1 MQELKDALD
10 RMEPEQG
17 ARGDWDAVV
26 RDAGVFRRGAL
37 VRPLAGVGLAAA
49 VVFALVLFQPWAG
62 ESPTVLE
69 RALAAVDDGPVLHVV
84 LRDEAEGAVIDLA
97 TGDRTRLYRER
108 EIWFDQARGLRE
120 VTRFGGVVQ
129 RDIFY
134 PPDRL
139 PDDLFKTYSGL
150 ASGYR
155 EALKNGD
162 ARVLGQ
168 GEIYGVPVHWIQTER
183 YVVFDPDGT
192 RHVWQRV
199 VAVSAETFEPIY
211 VDEKADGEFGP
222 QTGARIR
229 SVEWLPADKG
239 DFRVHGA
246 NRPFGGFE
254 IRNGRKA
261 PDELAA
267 LLGRTP
273 LWLGETF
280 QGIPLEASGSAG
292 SSAAPEVSMFYGSR
306 FSHGRERG
314 APDLRRFVVLK
325 QTPDLA
331 VFPEYVAEFFR
342 PGFVVVLERQGFVQK
357 NGLYVVIAAR
367 TEELILAAARALEP
381 MPD

>member
-1 MQELKDALD
+1 MRDMKDVLERMQPA
-10 RMEPEQG
+10 PE
-17 ARGDWDAVV
+17 ANGDWEAVL
-26 RDAGVFRRGAL
+26 RDAAVSRRGL
-37 VRPLAGVGLAAA
+37 VLRPLVGVAVAAAA
-49 VVFALVLFQPWAG
+49 VFGLALFQPWTG

-69 RALAAVDDGPVLHVV
+69 RALAAVDEGPVLHVV
-84 LRDEAEGAVIDLA
+84 LRDEAEGAVIDLE
-97 TGDRTRLYRER
+97 TGDRSPLYRER
-108 EIWFDQARGLRE
+108 EVWFDEARGLRE

-129 RDIFY
+129 RDVFY
-134 PPDRL
+134 APDRL
-139 PDDLFKTYSGL
+139 SSDLLKTYSGL

-168 GEIYGVPVHWIQTER
+168 GDIDGVPVHWIQTER
-183 YVVFDPDGT
+183 YVLFDPDGT

-199 VAVSAETFEPIY
+199 VAVSQETFEPVY

-229 SVEWLPADKG
+229 SVEWLPAEKG

-246 NRPFGGFE
+246 NRPFGGFV

-261 PDELAA
+261 PDELTA

-292 SSAAPEVSMFYGSR
+292 RSAAPEVSMFYGSR

-342 PGFVVVLERQGFVQK
+342 PGLVVVLERQGFVQK

-367 TEELILAAARALEP
+367 TEELILAAARGLKP
-381 MPD
+381 MPR

>member
-1 MQELKDALD
+1 MQDLKDALE
-10 RMEPEQG
+10 RMEPASE
-17 ARGDWDAVV
+17 ARGNWDAVLQDAAV
-26 RDAGVFRRGAL
+26 RRRRAL
-37 VRPLAGVGLAAA
+37 GRPLVGVAVAAAA
-49 VVFALVLFQPWAG
+49 VFALALFQPRTG

-84 LRDEAEGAVIDLA
+84 LRDEAEGAVIDLE
-97 TGDRTRLYRER
+97 TGDRSPLYRER
-108 EIWFDQARGLRE
+108 EIWFDEARGLRE
-120 VTRFGGVVQ
+120 VTRFGGVMQ
-129 RDIFY
+129 RDVFY
-134 PPDRL
+134 APDRL
-139 PDDLFKTYSGL
+139 PSDLLKTYSGL

-155 EALKNGD
+155 DALKNGD

-168 GEIYGVPVHWIQTER
+168 GEIDGIAVHWMQTER
-183 YVVFDPDGT
+183 YVLFDPDGT

-199 VAVSAETFEPIY
+199 VAVSQETFEPVY

-239 DFRVHGA
+239 DFRAHGVT
-246 NRPFGGFE
+246 RSVGGFV
-254 IRNGRKA
+254 IRSGRQA

-267 LLGRTP
+267 LLRRTP

-292 SSAAPEVSMFYGSR
+292 RSAEVSMFYGNR
-306 FSHGRERG
+306 FSRERGEG

-331 VFPEYVAEFFR
+331 ALPEYAAKFFR
-342 PGFVVVLERQGFVQK
+342 PGAVVVLERQGFVQK
-357 NGLYVVIAAR
+357 NGLYVVIAAP
-367 TEELILAAARALEP
+367 TEELILAAARALKP
-381 MPD
+381 MLR

>member
-1 MQELKDALD
+1 MLNLKDV
-10 RMEPEQG
+10 MERIEPASE
-17 ARGDWDAVV
+17 AHGDWDAVL
-26 RDAGVFRRGAL
+26 RDARSRRRSGL
-37 VRPLAGVGLAAA
+37 LRPLAGVALAAA
-49 VVFALVLFQPWAG
+49 AAFALVLFQPWG
-62 ESPTVLE
+62 DESPTVLD
-69 RALAAVDDGPVLHVV
+69 RALAAIEDGPVLHVV
-84 LRDEAEGAVIDLA
+84 LRDEAEGAVIDLE
-97 TGDRTRLYRER
+97 TGARTPLYRER
-108 EIWFDQARGLRE
+108 EVWFDEARGLRE

-129 RDIFY
+129 RDVFY
-134 PPDRL
+134 PPHRVSS
-139 PDDLFKTYSGL
+139 DLFKTYAGL

-155 EALKNGD
+155 DALDRGE

-168 GEIYGVPVHWIQTER
+168 GEVDGIPVHWIQTER

-199 VAVSAETFEPIY
+199 VAVSQETFEPVY

-229 SVEWLPADKG
+229 SVEWLPADEG
-239 DFRVHGA
+239 DFRAHGV
-246 NRPFGGFE
+246 NRPLGGFA
-254 IRNGRKA
+254 IRDGRKA

-292 SSAAPEVSMFYGSR
+292 NARPEVSMFYGVR
-306 FSHGRERG
+306 FSHERGEG

-331 VFPEYVAEFFR
+331 AFPEYVAEFFR
-342 PGFVVVLERQGFVQK
+342 PGAVVVLERQGFVQK
-357 NGLYVVIAAR
+357 NGLYVVIAAP
-367 TEELILAAARALEP
+367 TEELILEAARALEA
-381 MPD
+381 MPG

>member
-1 MQELKDALD
+1 MQDVKELIERL
-10 RMEPEQG
+10 EQ
-17 ARGDWDAVV
+17 APAERGDWEAVL
-26 RDAGVFRRGAL
+26 RDARVGRRRAL
-37 VRPLAGVGLAAA
+37 LRPVAGVAIAAAA
-49 VVFALVLFQPWAG
+49 VFALALFQPWSG

-84 LRDEAEGAVIDLA
+84 LRDEAEGAVIDLE
-97 TGDRTRLYRER
+97 TGQRTPLYRER
-108 EIWFDQARGLRE
+108 EVWFDEARGLRE

-129 RDIFY
+129 RDVFH

-139 PDDLFKTYSGL
+139 PSDLLKTYSGL

-155 EALKNGD
+155 EALENGD
-162 ARVLGQ
+162 ARVLEE
-168 GEIYGVPVHWIQTER
+168 GEIDGVPVHWIQTER

-199 VAVSAETFEPIY
+199 VAVSQETYEPVY

-222 QTGARIR
+222 QTGSRIR

-239 DFRVHGA
+239 DFRAHGA

-261 PDELAA
+261 PDELVAV
-267 LLGRTP
+267 LGRTP

-306 FSHGRERG
+306 FSHGRARG
-314 APDLRRFVVLK
+314 TPDLRRFVVLK
-325 QTPDLA
+325 QTPGLA
-331 VFPEYVAEFFR
+331 AFPEYVAEFFR
-342 PGFVVVLERQGFVQK
+342 PGAVVVLERQGFVQK

-381 MPD
+381 MPG

>member
-1 MQELKDALD
+1 MRDVKAALD
-10 RMEPEQG
+10 RMQPNRD
-17 ARGDWDAVV
+17 AAGDWDAVL
-26 RDAGVFRRGAL
+26 RDAAVVRR
-37 VRPLAGVGLAAA
+37 RPLGRPLVGVAVAAAA
-49 VVFALVLFQPWAG
+49 VFALALFHPWAG
-62 ESPTVLE
+62 DGPTVLE

-84 LRDEAEGAVIDLA
+84 LRDEAEGAVIDLE
-97 TGDRTRLYRER
+97 TGDRSPLYRDR
-108 EIWFDQARGLRE
+108 EVWFDEARGLRE

-129 RDIFY
+129 RDVFY
-134 PPDRL
+134 APDRL
-139 PDDLFKTYSGL
+139 PSDLRKTYSGL

-168 GEIYGVPVHWIQTER
+168 GEIDGISVHWIQTER
-183 YVVFDPDGT
+183 YVLFDPDGT

-199 VAVSAETFEPIY
+199 VAVSQETFEPVY

-239 DFRVHGA
+239 DFRAHGA
-246 NRPFGGFE
+246 NRSFGGFV

-261 PDELAA
+261 PGEVAA

-280 QGIPLEASGSAG
+280 RGIPLETSGSAG
-292 SSAAPEVSMFYGSR
+292 SRAAVSMFYGTR
-306 FSHGRERG
+306 FSQERGEG

-325 QTPDLA
+325 QAPDLA
-331 VFPEYVAEFFR
+331 AFPEYVAEFFR
-342 PGFVVVLERQGFVQK
+342 PGAVVVLERQGFVQR
-357 NGLYVVIAAR
+357 NGLYVVIAAP
-367 TEELILAAARALEP
+367 TEELIVAAARALEP
-381 MPD
+381 MPG